1 MSTIS
6 APFKAQRAYSRNYL
20 RNRNTGIKMKN
31 HKSIHT
37 NLRTN
42 SQTKSSLIPESLFIR
57 YPKQITNI
65 TYNIG
70 NNSFYLSTPIQRT
83 HNPISNKISERTVNC
98 NFEINIP
105 DTKIYIYQITIVFK
119 NQTSLPRHIIDHR
132 NSVPNIIKE
141 TNHRITY

>member
-1 MSTIS
+1 MEE
-6 APFKAQRAYSRNYL
+6 AYGVKNPFTVAQAYHL
-20 RNRNTGIKMKN
+20 DKLNRN
-31 HKSIHT
+31 
-37 NLRTN
+37 
-42 SQTKSSLIPESLFIR
+42 SLWKYAIDKETPESLFIR
-57 YPKQITNI
+57 SPKQITNI

-83 HNPISNKISERTVNC
+83 HNPISNKISELTVNC

>member
-1 MSTIS
+1 
-6 APFKAQRAYSRNYL
+6 
-20 RNRNTGIKMKN
+20 MKN

-57 YPKQITNI
+57 YLKQITNI

-70 NNSFYLSTPIQRT
+70 NNSSCLTTPIQQT
-83 HNPISNKISERTVNC
+83 HNPIPNKVSERTVNC

-105 DTKIYIYQITIVFK
+105 DPKKYIPDNRNFQKSDISPSTYNRSQKLSSEHNKRNQSSDSLLGDNTKQNKNYNPYLNKPNIYI
-119 NQTSLPRHIIDHR
+119 N
-132 NSVPNIIKE
+132 
-141 TNHRITY
+141 